1 MLRGDIKAGARR
13 SMSTAVFALADHNV
27 VPDGYHGSTCAFRRL
42 VLYITMPAEVVVIAI
57 ELLED

>member
-1 MLRGDIKAGARR
+1 M
-13 SMSTAVFALADHNV
+13 FALADHNV